1 MPPKKNELQLF
12 EMLEEALKPIKDAM
26 QKLITDEKMMEHI
39 QNLEQKILTKIT
51 EQATEIKDLKDRSGQ
66 LEGRVAVLEN
76 LIKCQEVKIDD
87 NEQYSRRLCL
97 RVNGIPCKSRESNKD
112 LEQILNKEF
121 VKMAIDLPHDV
132 IDRVHRTG
140 KKVEIEDV
148 GDDGVV
154 TGVSVLQ
161 QVIVRFR
168 SWSHRTLIYKSRK
181 RSKLKFKVDLT
192 KRRNDL
198 LKKARDLTE
207 NIAAIQYVF
216 SDVNCRLNVR
226 FQDDS
231 VKGFNSE
238 IELAQLISSCD
249 EH

>member
-1 MPPKKNELQLF
+1 MTCTLDFAMPQKKNELQQF

-26 QKLITDEKMMEHI
+26 QKLITDEKIMEHI

-51 EQATEIKDLKDRSGQ
+51 EQATEIIDLKDHSGQ
-66 LEGRVAVLEN
+66 LKGRVAVLEN

-97 RVNGIPCKSRESNKD
+97 HVNGIPCKSTESNKD

-121 VKMAIDLPHDV
+121 VKMGLDLPHDV

-140 KKVEIEDV
+140 KKVEIKDV
-148 GDDGVV
+148 GDDGVI

-161 QVIVRFR
+161 QVIIRFH

-181 RSKLKFKVDLT
+181 RSKLEFKVDFT
-192 KRRNDL
+192 KWRNDL

-207 NIAAIQYVF
+207 NIAAI
-216 SDVNCRLNVR
+216 
-226 FQDDS
+226 
-231 VKGFNSE
+231 
-238 IELAQLISSCD
+238 
-249 EH
+249 